1 MSAPIHLPRAQ
12 HRTPKIRRPLR
23 PSQTCRRPG
32 NPPAPSQPAPQKL
45 DRLGLSKTRRQP
57 LPSLRQN
64 RNLPPASP
72 QTPRPLHAPRKPKM
86 KTVLIMGASGVF
98 GTRLAQ
104 HLAHHSDFKL
114 ILAARSAAPLKAL
127 AATLPGNPQWRAFDR
142 TTAPLNEI
150 KPWAVVDCSGPFQT
164 TSYDFAKACIVSGA
178 HFVDLADAKDYLAGF
193 STALDAQAKA
203 NQVTALSGASSTPA
217 LSSAVVTALS
227 QDWQQ
232 IDTVDIAITPGGKSV
247 VGRAVIQAIMSYA
260 GLKIAAYDNGT
271 HCTKIGWKGAT
282 HLTIPGLGARL
293 VSPVETFDIPLLADR
308 VRSRITFS
316 AGLES
321 WIEHR
326 GLNTVAWLRS
336 HDRTRPHPP
345 LHQRYRRHAC
355 SAQWSGRN
363 RHPRQSRMDPDRQT
377 KPRPLRPHHGRS
389 RRTRK
394 HPHRKGQSWRK
405 DHKPSPRQNHRAN
418 ATLRHHL

>member
-1 MSAPIHLPRAQ
+1 
-12 HRTPKIRRPLR
+12 
-23 PSQTCRRPG
+23 
-32 NPPAPSQPAPQKL
+32 
-45 DRLGLSKTRRQP
+45 
-57 LPSLRQN
+57 
-64 RNLPPASP
+64 
-72 QTPRPLHAPRKPKM
+72 M

-271 HCTKIGWKGAT
+271 HCTQIGWKGAT

-336 HDRTRPHPP
+336 HGLFPNPTHFLSLFLIARCLTRLFTSDTGGMHVRLSGLDATGTHVKAVWTLIAKQNQGLFVPIMAAAAALENILTEKANPGARITSLP
-345 LHQRYRRHAC
+345 LAKITAQMRPYAITF
-355 SAQWSGRN
+355 SAGDLGPN
-363 RHPRQSRMDPDRQT
+363 F
-377 KPRPLRPHHGRS
+377 
-389 RRTRK
+389 
-394 HPHRKGQSWRK
+394 
-405 DHKPSPRQNHRAN
+405 N
-418 ATLRHHL
+418 